1 MQAWNTITKRS
12 CATIYLHMQNQKDAR
27 ISWQIEE
34 YSHREK
40 TPDWYWALGI
50 IAIAG
55 AITAII
61 CHDVLFAI
69 IIVLGAISTG
79 YYAAREP
86 DVINVSIDEDG
97 ITIKGYVYEYSKLKG
112 FAVEEHTMGNKLL
125 LETSR
130 AVIPQISISLPD
142 EIEVEALRELLK
154 TRIKEKNLTEP
165 VGHRIMEHM
174 GF

>member
-1 MQAWNTITKRS
+1 MQALEIIAKRS
-12 CATIYLHMQNQKDAR
+12 CDTIYWHMQNQKDPR

-55 AITAII
+55 AVTAIL

-69 IIVLGAISTG
+69 IIIIGAVSTG

-86 DVINVSIDEDG
+86 DVINVSIDEEG
-97 ITIKGYVYEYSKLKG
+97 ITVKGYVYQYEKIKG

-125 LETSR
+125 VETNR
-130 AVIPQISISLPD
+130 TVIPQISIPLPD
-142 EIEVEALRELLK
+142 EIEPEALRELLK
-154 TRIKEKNLTEP
+154 TKIKEKNLTEP